1 MAVKEIKYKK
11 KRLGSFPFLNVL
23 LSVTVAL
30 FVLGLLGALILQA
43 KRLAELVA
51 QNIEVQVFLNSS
63 VDEPERQKIEKI
75 IAAKNYADANSIR
88 FISKDEA
95 AKELINELGEDFTEI
110 LGENPLKD
118 SYVLRIK
125 PGFYDEQKLKKIAAD
140 LEKINGVFEV
150 SYPQTITGTINRN
163 IATISFVL
171 SSLALFLTI
180 TVVILIHSTIRLA
193 LFSQRLL
200 IRSMQLV
207 GATDAFVR
215 RPFVRNAMLIGA
227 AGGLIASGLVYGL
240 LRYFIH
246 QVPEIEMLMDYR
258 LLAILAGS
266 LVLFGM
272 FLCGISCY
280 RAVNKYLYSSLDD
293 LY

>member
-23 LSVTVAL
+23 LSVTIAL

-51 QNIEVQVFLNSS
+51 QNIEVQVFLNSG
-63 VDEPERQKIEKI
+63 VDEAERQKIEKI
-75 IAAKNYADANSIR
+75 IAAKNYVDANSLR
-88 FISKDEA
+88 FISKEEA
-95 AKELINELGEDFTEI
+95 AKELIKELGEDFTEI

-118 SYVLRIK
+118 SYALRIK
-125 PGFYDEQKLKKIAAD
+125 SGFYDERKLKKIAED
-140 LEKINGVFEV
+140 LKKINGVFDV
-150 SYPQTITGTINRN
+150 SYPQSIAAIINRN

-227 AGGLIASGLVYGL
+227 VGGVLACALVYAL
-240 LRYFIH
+240 LQYFIG

-258 LLAILAGS
+258 LLGILGGS
-266 LVLFGM
+266 IVLFGAL
-272 FLCGISCY
+272 LCGFSCY
-280 RAVNKYLYSSLDD
+280 HAVNKYLYSTLDE

>member
-30 FVLGLLGALILQA
+30 FVLGLLGAIILQA

-63 VDEPERQKIEKI
+63 VDEAERQKIEKI
-75 IAAKNYADANSIR
+75 IAAKNYVDANSIR
-88 FISKDEA
+88 FISKQEA
-95 AKELINELGEDFTEI
+95 AKELISELGEDFTEI

-125 PGFYDEQKLKKIAAD
+125 PGFYDEQKLKKIAGD
-140 LEKINGVFEV
+140 LEKISGVFEV

-227 AGGLIASGLVYGL
+227 TGGVLAAALVYGL
-240 LRYFIH
+240 LQYFIS
-246 QVPEIEMLMDYR
+246 QVPEMQMLMDER
-258 LLAILAGS
+258 LLAFLGGG

-272 FLCGISCY
+272 LLCGMSCY
-280 RAVNKYLYSSLDD
+280 HAVNKYLYSSLDE